1 MKVPPMSDEQGVQTN
16 WKSKLLADL
25 GIKSGAVIEHGPAGA
40 KCGRALTA
48 ALAVALGCTT
58 PAHAQEQSN
67 LDSSAISSIT
77 AQYGASVIEQHA
89 SGDMAKVQPDTSLSK
104 LEIASEVG
112 SAVLDP
118 QRTLLKASTRFVI
131 GGAVGALTD
140 SKDTG
145 DQVANIAGA
154 AIGSTLLGPVVG
166 AYIIYDQAQETYA
179 FVKERQQQKL
189 DQKLAQVA
197 TRIERV
203 QAEEVMRIR
212 LVERQNRSALPEDAK
227 IADQEALLKLVEDFK
242 ETGYLE
248 PALQARV
255 EVEKAVEKA
264 GFKTEA
270 WYSSYVQAA
279 SPTQQVESPS
289 TRERFLVGLNNLN
302 LALEDRNKN
311 SLQKDESATIKMP
324 GLR

>member
-1 MKVPPMSDEQGVQTN
+1 MSDEQGGQVS

-48 ALAVALGCTT
+48 ALAVALGCAS
-58 PAHAQEQSN
+58 PAHAQEQAN
-67 LDSSAISSIT
+67 LDSSAISTIT
-77 AQYGASVIEQHA
+77 ALYGASVIEQHA
-89 SGDMAKVQPDTSLSK
+89 SGDKAKAQPETSLSK

-118 QRTLLKASTRFVI
+118 QGTLLKASTRFVI
-131 GGAVGALTD
+131 GSAVGALTD

-145 DQVANIAGA
+145 DQAANIASA

-189 DQKLAQVA
+189 DEKLTQVA

-212 LVERQNRSALPEDAK
+212 LEERQKRSALPEDVK
-227 IADQEALLKLVEDFK
+227 SADQAALLMLVEDFK
-242 ETGYLE
+242 ETGFLE
-248 PALQARV
+248 PALEARV

-264 GFKTEA
+264 GFQTEA

-279 SPTQQVESPS
+279 SPTQQVDTPT
-289 TRERFLVGLNNLN
+289 TRERFLAGLNNLN
-302 LALEDRNKN
+302 LALEARD
-311 SLQKDESATIKMP
+311 SLRKDESATIKMP

>member
-1 MKVPPMSDEQGVQTN
+1 MSDEQGSQTS

-48 ALAVALGCTT
+48 ALAVALGCAS
-58 PAHAQEQSN
+58 PVHAQERSD
-67 LDSSAISSIT
+67 LDSAAISTIT

-89 SGDMAKVQPDTSLSK
+89 SADKTKAEPEPGMST
-104 LEIASEVG
+104 LEIASQVG
-112 SAVLDP
+112 SAVFDP
-118 QRTLLKASTRFVI
+118 QGTLLKASTRFVF

-140 SKDTG
+140 SKDAG
-145 DQVANIAGA
+145 DQAANIASA
-154 AIGSTLLGPVVG
+154 AIGSTLMGPVVG

-189 DQKLAQVA
+189 DEKLSQVA
-197 TRIERV
+197 SRVERV

-212 LVERQNRSALPEDAK
+212 LEERQSRSALPADAK
-227 IADQEALLKLVEDFK
+227 NADQAALIKLVEGFK

-264 GFKTEA
+264 GYQTES

-279 SPTQQVESPS
+279 APPQQEGTQT
-289 TRERFLVGLNNLN
+289 TRERFLAGLNNLN
-302 LALEDRNKN
+302 AALEVRDSLRNE
-311 SLQKDESATIKMP
+311 ESATLKMP